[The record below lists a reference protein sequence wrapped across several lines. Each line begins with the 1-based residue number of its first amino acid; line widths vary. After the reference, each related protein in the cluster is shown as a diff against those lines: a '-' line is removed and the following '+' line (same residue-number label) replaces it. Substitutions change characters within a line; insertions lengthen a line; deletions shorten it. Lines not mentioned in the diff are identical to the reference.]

1 LIILEEV
8 RNDSMDDDREHF
20 DIPPSN
26 IPIAIIGFDL
36 FRISNY
42 GKITEMWQ
50 QFTNGKW
57 S

>member
-1 LIILEEV
+1 
-8 RNDSMDDDREHF
+8 MDDDREHF

-36 FRISNY
+36 FHISNY

-50 QFTNGKW
+50 QFTKGKMVIVR
-57 S
+57 SMVKT